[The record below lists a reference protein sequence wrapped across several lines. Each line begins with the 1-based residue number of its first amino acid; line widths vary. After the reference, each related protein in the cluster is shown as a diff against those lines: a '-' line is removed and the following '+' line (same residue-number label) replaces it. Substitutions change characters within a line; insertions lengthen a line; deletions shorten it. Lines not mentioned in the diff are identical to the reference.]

1 MDDEL
6 SRPLLPSPLA
16 LRQGGAI
23 EKPELKNN
31 IGKPWEIPIK
41 NASKNNHC
49 MKIQIKTVL
58 IQTAIAGRN
67 GGLLR
72 AAMRR
77 AHLVASA
84 YSLAAM
90 VAMFV
95 VIGDTTALTVSVSS
109 PTNGQAFV
117 TSNIT
122 VRGTANDFILVSVVN
137 AIDEKLQYGY
147 SSPFAFDITLYSGV
161 NPIFAQANGLGGQSQ
176 VRVDV
181 TYTPV
186 IISSPKLTGTT
197 FTLSVPTAVGFNYVL
212 EFKNSLS
219 DINWTGV
226 QTNRGSGGMIGLTNN
241 GAIGSSR
248 IYRVRVQ

>member
-1 MDDEL
+1 
-6 SRPLLPSPLA
+6 
-16 LRQGGAI
+16 
-23 EKPELKNN
+23 
-31 IGKPWEIPIK
+31 
-41 NASKNNHC
+41 
-49 MKIQIKTVL
+49 
-58 IQTAIAGRN
+58 
-67 GGLLR
+67 
-72 AAMRR
+72 
-77 AHLVASA
+77 
-84 YSLAAM
+84 M

-109 PTNGQAFV
+109 PTNGQTFV

-137 AIDEKLQYGY
+137 AIDRNLKYGY
-147 SSPFAFDITLYSGV
+147 SSPFAFDITLYPGV

-181 TYTPV
+181 TYTPA

-219 DINWTGV
+219 DANWTGV
-226 QTNRGSGGMIGLTNN
+226 QTNRGGGGMISLTNN
-241 GAIGSSR
+241 GAIGPSR
-248 IYRVRVQ
+248 FYRVRVQ